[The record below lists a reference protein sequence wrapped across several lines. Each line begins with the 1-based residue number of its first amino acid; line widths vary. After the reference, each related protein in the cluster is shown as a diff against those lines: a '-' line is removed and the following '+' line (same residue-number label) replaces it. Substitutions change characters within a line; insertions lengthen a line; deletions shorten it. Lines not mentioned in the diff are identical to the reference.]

1 VSVYVLI
8 MPSWPTVLLVTVFA
22 LHVTGCSSTP
32 PPNAVL
38 SGLPFEVQSDD
49 QSPYDGRP
57 VQSPE
62 SLAGLWETRD
72 GHKGTIGIHL
82 SLITTVPATATS
94 LAGTVQSWHNL
105 VVSVYERKGPTIA
118 LYDQNSFSDSP
129 RGGSVTFDHGRLRL
143 HSSAPPSIDLDLVQ
157 SGHRWIGRLHREA
170 FDRQVT
176 LRRLSLGKNA
186 SPLIGTWQTSPPFP
200 FYTCAHVVQ
209 TGPDHF
215 TGWFDSLG
223 VFGLIHYPP
232 NVKRL
237 TTSIERYGELM
248 EVRVLNDKVSFQ
260 LPAFADAGICCSHA
274 FVGNLTEDGAAIRGL
289 WPSGPNQGQHTGKWI
304 RVRGD
309 SCA

>member
-1 VSVYVLI
+1 
-8 MPSWPTVLLVTVFA
+8 VLLVTLLA

-32 PPNAVL
+32 TLNAVP
-38 SGLPFEVQSDD
+38 SGPPFEVQSDD
-49 QSPYDGRP
+49 QSPYDGKP
-57 VQSPE
+57 VQSPD
-62 SLAGLWETRD
+62 SLAGLWETQD

-94 LAGTVQSWHNL
+94 LAGTMQSWHNL

-143 HSSAPPSIDLDLVQ
+143 HASAPPSIDLDLLQ
-157 SGHRWIGRLHREA
+157 SGHRWIGRFHRGA

-176 LRRLSLGKNA
+176 LRRPSFGKNA

-200 FYTCAHVVQ
+200 LSTCAHVVQ

-223 VFGLIHYPP
+223 VFGLMHYPP

-237 TTSIERYGELM
+237 TTSTERYGELM

-260 LPAFADAGICCSHA
+260 LPAFADAGICCSHT
-274 FVGNLTEDGAAIRGL
+274 FVGNLTEDGAAIGGL
-289 WPSGPNQGQHTGKWI
+289 WPSGPNQEQHSGKWI

-309 SCA
+309 ACA